1 MQFSDLLSLNVACE
15 TLSGP
20 TACVLVIGN
29 GAGALADQW
38 QNASTLQR
46 SSGEVRV
53 MFGLPVLTMPYPVL
67 VNSLMTERNT
77 QLSQLSLFGWIED
90 NGILEPRAEVLG
102 LTPLAEDPV
111 LFLRDIDLDR
121 PPEAYLQPRPSVWL
135 RVAGVAIACNDYMAD
150 PLLLEGP
157 QAALSALEVT
167 LPADAQGLV
176 KALRAETD
184 AGTSLHHALRL
195 HRRTTSVEVMAVCDG
210 WRVLSRAARFALAGP
225 AALNVPFR
233 LDSPR
238 KW

>member
-1 MQFSDLLSLNVACE
+1 M
-15 TLSGP
+15 
-20 TACVLVIGN
+20 
-29 GAGALADQW
+29 
-38 QNASTLQR
+38 
-46 SSGEVRV
+46 RV

-121 PPEAYLQPRPSVWL
+121 PPEAYLQPRPGAWL

-150 PLLLEGP
+150 PVLLEGAD
-157 QAALSALEVT
+157 AALSALEVL
-167 LPADAQGLV
+167 LPPAALELV

-184 AGTSLHHALRL
+184 AGAPLHHALRQ
-195 HRRTTSVEVMAVCDG
+195 HRRTTPAEVMTVCDG

-233 LDSPR
+233 LDAPR